1 MPYELNGQT
10 IETDANGFLLNVEDW
25 SEELAPIIAATE
37 EIEELTEK
45 HWDLINYLRDEYINN
60 SANQPNMRNIVKA
73 MQKKWGDKS
82 INAKSLYDLF
92 PRNPDKEASKIG
104 GLPDTKRKGGY

>member
-10 IETDANGFLLNVEDW
+10 IETDANGFLTNVEDW
-25 SEELAPIIAATE
+25 SEELAPIIAASE
-37 EIEELTEK
+37 EVTDLTEK
-45 HWDLINYLRDEYINN
+45 HWDLVNYLRDEYINN

-73 MQKKWGDKS
+73 MQKKWGDKAV
-82 INAKSLYDLF
+82 NAKSLYDLF